1 MTMDST
7 DIRAEADRILRSG
20 LRSILDRHGAVH
32 IVGSYVLGLMT
43 WRDLD
48 IHVVRENLDIRAF
61 FDLGG
66 DLAGLLKPHRM
77 HFRDEST
84 VATAGLPRGF
94 YWGIYL
100 GDERSGAWKIDI
112 WQTNQHAFDVVR
124 RFGEALSARLNV
136 MNRAVI
142 IEIKAACW
150 HHPEYRR
157 GFTSADVY
165 EAVLDRG
172 VRDVPEF
179 WADLRERKGI
189 DLHAEVRK

>member
-1 MTMDST
+1 MTTDSR
-7 DIRAEADRILRSG
+7 DIRTEADDLLRSG
-20 LRSILDRHGAVH
+20 LRSILATHGEVH
-32 IVGSYVLGLMT
+32 MVGSYVLGLMT

-48 IHVVRENLDIRAF
+48 IHVVREDLDVRTF

-66 DLAGLLKPHRM
+66 EIAGLMKPHRM

-84 VATAGLPRGF
+84 VGTPGLPRGF

-112 WQTNQHAFDVVR
+112 WQTHRQAFELVR
-124 RFGEALSARLNV
+124 RFGDDLSARLNDT
-136 MNRAVI
+136 NRAVI
-142 IEIKAACW
+142 LEIKAACW
-150 HHPEYRR
+150 QHPQYRR

-165 EAVLDRG
+165 TAVLDRG
-172 VRDVPEF
+172 VCDVPGF

-189 DLHAEVRK
+189 LGPIA